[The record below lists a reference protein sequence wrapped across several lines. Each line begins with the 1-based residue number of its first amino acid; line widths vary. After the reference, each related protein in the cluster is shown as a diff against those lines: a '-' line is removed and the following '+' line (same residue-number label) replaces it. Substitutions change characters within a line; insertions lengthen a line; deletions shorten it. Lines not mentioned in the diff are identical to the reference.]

1 MIFLPKGTP
10 EEIVAAWRD
19 AAARTISAPDFEEK
33 SRLVLGTYPQAT
45 GDAAVTRMKLA
56 VDVAPQAKQFVKD
69 WLTEKYNVKL

>member
-33 SRLVLGTYPQAT
+33 SQLVLGTYPQAT

-56 VDVAPQAKQFVKD
+56 VDVPPEATQFVRD
-69 WLTEKYNVKL
+69 WLTEKYDVRL